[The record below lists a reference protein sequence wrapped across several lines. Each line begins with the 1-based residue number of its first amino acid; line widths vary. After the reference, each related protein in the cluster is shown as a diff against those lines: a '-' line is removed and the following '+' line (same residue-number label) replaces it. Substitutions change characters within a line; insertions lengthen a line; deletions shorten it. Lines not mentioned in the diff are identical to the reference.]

1 MNSLLFFYGTLK
13 RGCSTHGQLAGQT
26 FVGEARTPPG
36 FRLFDLGGYPGL
48 VADAND
54 REGVTGEVWSI
65 DPEGLARLDRFEG
78 THEGLYRR
86 EPIALAPP
94 FADRAVEVYVPA
106 RPVVTKGL
114 REVGSTW
121 VG

>member
-1 MNSLLFFYGTLK
+1 MSTLLFFYGTLK
-13 RGCSTHGQLAGQT
+13 RGCCNHGQLAGQA
-26 FVGEARTPPG
+26 FVGEARTLPG
-36 FRLFDLGGYPGL
+36 FRLYDLGGYPGL

-65 DPEGLARLDRFEG
+65 DAVALKRLDRFEG

-106 RPVVTKGL
+106 RAVEIKGL
-114 REVGSTW
+114 REVGSSW
-121 VG
+121 VE